1 MPTKSVVTKRISDI
15 KDIPTAHGLG
25 YKRVLVGGND
35 TDTPITQI
43 AYTMLSMGDVVEAH
57 THPTMDE
64 HFIILTGTCSIVCG
78 EDRYL
83 IIPSTYIYVPAGV
96 EHRIEISEPL
106 TMITIGIATE

>member
-1 MPTKSVVTKRISDI
+1 MRNSKVVVKRISDI
-15 KDIPTAHGLG
+15 IGMPTAHDIGV
-25 YKRVLVGGND
+25 KKVLVSNTE
-35 TDTPITQI
+35 TDTSITQI
-43 AYTMLSMGDVVEAH
+43 AYTTLSMGDAVEAH